1 MMDYGRIALGLAVG
15 LLVGALNFYLMRVFV
30 RQALKHSGRALGI
43 AMIFM
48 SYAVRYVFIGAVVF
62 WLMKR
67 GEQQMTVVILAV
79 LGAMTILLA
88 TLQRGRNPTRNRC
101 E

>member
-30 RQALKHSGRALGI
+30 RQALKYSGRALGI
-43 AMIFM
+43 AMIFA

-62 WLMKR
+62 WLMKH
-67 GEQQMTVVILAV
+67 GEQQMAVVILAV

-88 TLQRGRNPTRNRC
+88 TLQRVRNPARDRC